1 MKIETKIKII
11 DKALWFLIKLEERLV
26 DVFSPHLEPEEVT
39 QYRDTIKRHKREMK
53 EELQYGHSKND

>member
-11 DKALWFLIKLEERLV
+11 DKALWFLIKLEEKLV

-39 QYRDTIKRHKREMK
+39 QYRATIERHKQEMK
-53 EELQYGHSKND
+53 EE